1 MMSARSKCCKIYPK
15 PCKNDRDFIRSE
27 PYPATSRLENEHTNS
42 DEESEKMNN
51 ETQTNAEQKDPS
63 EMGIIAMMITF
74 VLKSMSVESKLW
86 KGIRTKVGVEEKAT
100 TQGAVKAFLKSNG
113 MTPKQWIENHSFKQ
127 LSAVSMVKAA
137 IDNVT
142 IKASESAYQQLKTD
156 LLASPLMG
164 MGLMALEM
172 LKTVEAKAKSHIT
185 NNYFQATTFDEAHE
199 LGLNPECFGLKEGDF
214 IREIEV
220 STWSK
225 CFTNGVHSFIPK
237 WSAQPAANCSNGECK
252 SYRNPSDGGL
262 NAAGKKLERYPNTK
276 PTRTQYGGKQAR
288 ALNMVCT
295 TIHGSEGTFNGCG
308 APLYFKSST
317 LNMTRLEAVST
328 EAGIEGK
335 VWRAKATPVRYPV
348 AGQSIVD
355 KMAGGLDM
363 HPDGFN
369 NLRNATLENQ
379 FKFRTDDK
387 QWHRVSVV
395 PVVVIEQSTGKSFI
409 DFAAIRMEY
418 L

>member
-1 MMSARSKCCKIYPK
+1 
-15 PCKNDRDFIRSE
+15 
-27 PYPATSRLENEHTNS
+27 
-42 DEESEKMNN
+42 MNN
-51 ETQTNAEQKDPS
+51 QKETNAEQKDPT

-74 VLKSMSVESKLW
+74 ILKSMSVESKLW

-137 IDNVT
+137 IDNVS
-142 IKASESAYQQLKTD
+142 IKASESAFQQLKAD

-185 NNYFQATTFDEAHE
+185 NNYFQATTYEEAHD

-220 STWSK
+220 HTWSK

-252 SYRNPSDGGL
+252 TWHNPSDGGL
-262 NAAGKKLERYPNTK
+262 NAAGKRHEIDGKAK

-288 ALNMVCT
+288 ELNMICT
-295 TIHGSEGTFNGCG
+295 TVYGPKGTFNGCG

-328 EAGIEGK
+328 DEGMTGK

-348 AGQSIVD
+348 AGQNVITAMRYGID
-355 KMAGGLDM
+355 Q
-363 HPDGFN
+363 HPEGFN
-369 NLRNATLENQ
+369 NLRNATLENP
-379 FKFRTDDK
+379 FKFRTADK

>member
-1 MMSARSKCCKIYPK
+1 MS
-15 PCKNDRDFIRSE
+15 
-27 PYPATSRLENEHTNS
+27 
-42 DEESEKMNN
+42 N
-51 ETQTNAEQKDPS
+51 ETQTNGEQKDPTQ
-63 EMGIIAMMITF
+63 MGIIAMMITL
-74 VLKSMSVESKLW
+74 VLKSMGVESKLW
-86 KGIRTKVGVEEKAT
+86 SKIRTKVGIDEKAA
-100 TQGAVKAFLKSNG
+100 TQAAVKAFLKENG
-113 MTPKQWIENHSFKQ
+113 MSPKQWLENHSYKDLQ
-127 LSAVSMVKAA
+127 SVSMVKAA

-142 IKASESAYQQLKTD
+142 IKASESAYQQLKAE
-156 LLASPLMG
+156 LLASPIMG
-164 MGLMALEM
+164 MGLAALEM

-185 NNYFQATTFDEAHE
+185 NNFFNATTYEEAHE

-225 CFTNGVHSFIPK
+225 CFTNGVHSVVPK
-237 WSAQPAANCSNGECK
+237 WSSQPAANCSNGECK

-262 NAAGKKLERYPNTK
+262 NAAGWKLGTNPNAK

-288 ALNMVCT
+288 ELNMICT
-295 TIHGSEGTFNGCG
+295 TIHGSEGTFIGCG

-328 EAGIEGK
+328 DDGIEGK

-355 KMAGGLDM
+355 KMKGGLDI
-363 HPDGFN
+363 HPTGFN
-369 NLRNATLENQ
+369 NLRNATLEHQ

-395 PVVVIEQSTGKSFI
+395 PVVVTEQSTGHTFI

>member
-1 MMSARSKCCKIYPK
+1 MS
-15 PCKNDRDFIRSE
+15 
-27 PYPATSRLENEHTNS
+27 
-42 DEESEKMNN
+42 N
-51 ETQTNAEQKDPS
+51 ETQTNGEQKDPTQ
-63 EMGIIAMMITF
+63 MGIIAMMITL
-74 VLKSMSVESKLW
+74 VLKSMGVESKLW
-86 KGIRTKVGVEEKAT
+86 SKIRSKVGIDEKAA
-100 TQGAVKAFLKSNG
+100 TQAAVKAFLKENG
-113 MTPKQWIENHSFKQ
+113 MSPKQWLENHSYKDLQ
-127 LSAVSMVKAA
+127 SVSMVKAA

-142 IKASESAYQQLKTD
+142 IKASESAYQQLKAE
-156 LLASPLMG
+156 LLASPIMG
-164 MGLMALEM
+164 MGLAALEM

-185 NNYFQATTFDEAHE
+185 NNFFNATTYEEAHE

-225 CFTNGVHSFIPK
+225 CFTNGLHSIIPK

-262 NAAGKKLERYPNTK
+262 NAAGWKLGTNPNAK

-288 ALNMVCT
+288 ELNMICT
-295 TIHGSEGTFNGCG
+295 TIHGSEGTFIGCG
-308 APLYFKSST
+308 SRLYFKSST

-355 KMAGGLDM
+355 KMKGGLDM
-363 HPDGFN
+363 HPTGFN
-369 NLRNATLENQ
+369 NLRNATLEHQ

-395 PVVVIEQSTGKSFI
+395 PVVVTEQSTGHTFI